1 MAMMLGDIRTGTAF
15 PAGFIAEN
23 AAANIKGG
31 CIINPAA
38 NMPHGP
44 VLPIW
49 QTRKAVRRS
58 TSQMMP

>member
-1 MAMMLGDIRTGTAF
+1 MVMTPGDIRTDTAF
-15 PAGFIAEN
+15 PAGFIVGN
-23 AAANIKGG
+23 AAVNIKGG

-49 QTRKAVRRS
+49 QTRSVVPRN
-58 TSQMMP
+58 TSRMMP